1 MSNSKMPKPSKDN
14 RQNSVE
20 YRYNLDGSKNPK
32 YVDLLDEDKAIAGQ
46 KFCCISFVSPEHIIK
61 QREHFLIEEFVKGWD
76 FTKSMEKFTQFLNF
90 VSYKYGLNFE
100 SLTEDL
106 HAFVKEEKENLNKY
120 NLLDDYKNFLDA
132 REDDLE
138 KTFNNLNNFQTS
150 TRGLKVRGCFP
161 TQQEAE
167 LRCKM
172 LRELD
177 PHHDVYVGPVGL
189 WIPFHPEAY
198 KTGRVEYLEDELNQL
213 MTEKKKNE
221 EKAKEEFDKR
231 VKDAKAKAIEEN
243 KKKAIES
250 GNKLTQILNK
260 DGNLVSVKDMNTQEM
275 QLLSQS
281 SSNVTSADIRR
292 ELFEGDNVVTGLDT
306 DHGLSDLTFDVSG
319 KTDN

>member
-1 MSNSKMPKPSKDN
+1 MANSKLSNGSKDN
-14 RQNSVE
+14 RQSGVE
-20 YRYNLDGSKNPK
+20 YRINLDGSENSK
-32 YVDLLDEDKAIAGQ
+32 YVDLLDEDKPIAGQ
-46 KFCCISFVSPEHIIK
+46 KFCCVSFVSPEHIIK
-61 QREHFLIEEFVKGWD
+61 QREHFFMEEFIKGWD

-90 VSYKYGLNFE
+90 VSYKYNINFE
-100 SLTEDL
+100 SITEDL
-106 HAFVKEEKENLNKY
+106 KSFVKEEKETLTKN
-120 NLLDDYKNFLDA
+120 NLLDDYKNFIDA
-132 REDDLE
+132 REDELD
-138 KTFNNLNNFQTS
+138 KVFNDLNNFQTS

-198 KTGRVEYLEDELNQL
+198 KTGRVEYLEDELNQI
-213 MTEKKKNE
+213 MSEKKKNE

-231 VKDAKAKAIEEN
+231 VKEAKFKAIEDN
-243 KKKAIES
+243 KQKALDS
-250 GNKLTQILNK
+250 GNKLTQVLNK

-281 SSNVTSADIRR
+281 STVTSADIRR
-292 ELFEGDNVVTGLDT
+292 ELFEGDNVVTSLDT
-306 DHGLSDLTFDVSG
+306 DHGLSNLSFDIAPN
-319 KTDN
+319 DN

>member
-20 YRYNLDGSKNPK
+20 YRYNLDGSENPK

-61 QREHFLIEEFVKGWD
+61 QREHFLMEEFVKGWD

-106 HAFVKEEKENLNKY
+106 QAFVKEEKENLNKY

-292 ELFEGDNVVTGLDT
+292 ELFEGDNVVTSLDT
-306 DHGLSDLTFDVSG
+306 DHGLSELTFDVSG

>member
-1 MSNSKMPKPSKDN
+1 MSNSKMSKTSKDN
-14 RQNSVE
+14 RENSVE
-20 YRYNLDGSKNPK
+20 YRYNLDGSENPK

-61 QREHFLIEEFVKGWD
+61 QREHFLMEEFVKGWD
-76 FTKSMEKFTQFLNF
+76 FAKSMEKFTQFLNF

-106 HAFVKEEKENLNKY
+106 QAFVKEEKENLNKY
-120 NLLDDYKNFLDA
+120 NLVDDYKNFLDA

-231 VKDAKAKAIEEN
+231 VKDAKEKAIEEN

-250 GNKLTQILNK
+250 GNKLTQTLNK

-275 QLLSQS
+275 QLLSQT

-292 ELFEGDNVVTGLDT
+292 ELFEGDNVVTSLDT
-306 DHGLSDLTFDVSG
+306 DHGLSELTFDVSG

>member
-20 YRYNLDGSKNPK
+20 YRYNLDGSENPK

-61 QREHFLIEEFVKGWD
+61 QREHFLMEEFVKGWD

-120 NLLDDYKNFLDA
+120 NLVDDYKNFLDA

-292 ELFEGDNVVTGLDT
+292 ELFEGDNVVTSLDT
-306 DHGLSDLTFDVSG
+306 DHGLSELTFDVSG

>member
-1 MSNSKMPKPSKDN
+1 MSNSKMSKTSKDN

-20 YRYNLDGSKNPK
+20 YRYNLDGSENPK
-32 YVDLLDEDKAIAGQ
+32 YVDLLDEDKPIAGQ
-46 KFCCISFVSPEHIIK
+46 KFCCVSFVSPEHIIK
-61 QREHFLIEEFVKGWD
+61 QREHFLMEEFIKGWD

-106 HAFVKEEKENLNKY
+106 QTFVKEEKESLNKY
-120 NLLDDYKNFLDA
+120 NLVDDYKNFLDA

-231 VKDAKAKAIEEN
+231 VKDAKEKAIEEN
-243 KKKAIES
+243 KKKALES
-250 GNKLTQILNK
+250 GNKLTQTLNK

>member
-1 MSNSKMPKPSKDN
+1 MSNSKMSKHSKDN
-14 RQNSVE
+14 RQSGVE
-20 YRYNLDGSKNPK
+20 YRYNLDKTENPK
-32 YVDLLDEDKAIAGQ
+32 YVDLLDEDKPIAGQ
-46 KFCCISFVSPEHIIK
+46 KFCCVSFVSPEHIIK
-61 QREHFLIEEFVKGWD
+61 QREHFLMEEFIKGWD

-100 SLTEDL
+100 SVTEDL
-106 HAFVKEEKENLNKY
+106 KAFVKEEKESLN
-120 NLLDDYKNFLDA
+120 NSNMLDDYKNFLDA
-132 REDDLE
+132 REDDLD
-138 KTFNNLNNFQTS
+138 KLFNNLNNFKTS

-231 VKDAKAKAIEEN
+231 VKDTKAKAIEDN
-243 KKKAIES
+243 KKKALES
-250 GNKLTQILNK
+250 GNKLTQTLNK
-260 DGNLVSVKDMNTQEM
+260 DGNLVSVKDMNTQEI
-275 QLLSQS
+275 QLLSQT

-292 ELFEGDNVVTGLDT
+292 ELFEGDNVVTSLDT
-306 DHGLSDLTFDVSG
+306 DHGLSELTFDVS
-319 KTDN
+319 K

>member
-1 MSNSKMPKPSKDN
+1 MSNSKMSKTSKDN

-20 YRYNLDGSKNPK
+20 YRYNLDGSENPK

-61 QREHFLIEEFVKGWD
+61 QREHFLMEEFVKGWD

-106 HAFVKEEKENLNKY
+106 QTFVKEEKESLNKY
-120 NLLDDYKNFLDA
+120 NLVDDYKNFLDA

-250 GNKLTQILNK
+250 GNKLTQTLNK